1 MGKPRLSAKERLR
14 VEVLSKIHRGL
25 ITRSVGAGLLN
36 ISYRQLKR
44 VYSRYALEGNSG
56 LAHGLRFRPSN
67 HLIGVERRQ
76 RILELYE
83 LKYGDFGP
91 TLAVE
96 YLLRDDGERVGIETL
111 RRWLLAAGLWHGRRR
126 GSGHRQWRER
136 RAHWGELV
144 QMDGSEH
151 DWFEGRGA
159 RASLMVMIDD
169 ATNWT
174 HARFFPSET
183 TAAAMTVFQEYVSY
197 YRLPRALYV
206 DRDSIY
212 ETTRDS
218 TVDETLRDAP
228 PLTQFGRAMKSLGV
242 DVILARSPQAKGRV
256 ERRHGVF
263 QDRLVKGMRLKGISG
278 LEAANVYLAEEFLD
292 DMNTR
297 FHVEARSPEDVHRNV
312 PRGTK
317 LEHVLCYEES
327 RVVQNDWTVS
337 WCNRILQLDRQH
349 QKLVLA
355 RKKILVSELLDGT
368 LRLTY
373 RGIELSWRELPS
385 KPVAAPAKTKASQP
399 PKAPY
404 KPAANH
410 PWRRSNRP
418 V

>member
-1 MGKPRLSAKERLR
+1 
-14 VEVLSKIHRGL
+14 
-25 ITRSVGAGLLN
+25 
-36 ISYRQLKR
+36 
-44 VYSRYALEGNSG
+44 
-56 LAHGLRFRPSN
+56 
-67 HLIGVERRQ
+67 
-76 RILELYE
+76 
-83 LKYGDFGP
+83 
-91 TLAVE
+91 
-96 YLLRDDGERVGIETL
+96 
-111 RRWLLAAGLWHGRRR
+111 
-126 GSGHRQWRER
+126 
-136 RAHWGELV
+136 
-144 QMDGSEH
+144 
-151 DWFEGRGA
+151 
-159 RASLMVMIDD
+159 
-169 ATNWT
+169 
-174 HARFFPSET
+174 
-183 TAAAMTVFQEYVSY
+183 MTVFQEYVSY

-373 RGIELSWRELPS
+373 RGIELSWWELPS